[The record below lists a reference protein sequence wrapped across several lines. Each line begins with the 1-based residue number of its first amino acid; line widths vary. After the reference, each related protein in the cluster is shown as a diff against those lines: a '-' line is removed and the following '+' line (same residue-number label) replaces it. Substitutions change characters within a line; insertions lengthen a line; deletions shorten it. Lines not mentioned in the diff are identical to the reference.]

1 MFLKFFYVLCLERS
15 ASAEFNR
22 IDRAVQI
29 QNATERLRSEMLNY
43 VTNRF
48 EEFSSEIKQ
57 AGKMPLIAE
66 FVQQPVV
73 SASDLAS
80 ISKVT
85 NEMDAQT
92 IASKQSVD
100 IKRFQ
105 NKVYCLKINN
115 FSFYRSSSAFPTKT
129 FRMRSSILTE
139 LLEVSHIRS
148 IRQIFISILVLLVL
162 QVAMTDLFEKGSY
175 V

>member
-1 MFLKFFYVLCLERS
+1 MASTERRGHERS

-22 IDRAVQI
+22 VDRAVQI

-48 EEFSSEIKQ
+48 EEFTSEIKK
-57 AGKMPLIAE
+57 AAKMPLINE
-66 FVQQPVV
+66 IVPPNE
-73 SASDLAS
+73 LAS

-85 NEMDAQT
+85 NEKISQT
-92 IASKQSVD
+92 IASQQSVD
-100 IKRFQ
+100 VK
-105 NKVYCLKINN
+105 
-115 FSFYRSSSAFPTKT
+115 RSSSAFPTKV

-162 QVAMTDLFEKGSY
+162 QVAMTDLFETGSY
-175 V
+175 VD